1 MTADDTDVDSTAS
14 DADNTNAADGPLE
27 PQEGVNGPKWGLP
40 ERLSQTVP
48 DRRAYGLERVAT
60 DDPSGLLSPRE
71 RQYVR
76 HVERLDPPD
85 RNAVETVLV
94 ERVDK
99 FVAADWPLIQ
109 ESYPD
114 VAASLRETICGEE
127 TD

>member
-1 MTADDTDVDSTAS
+1 MTADDTDVDSTAGE
-14 DADNTNAADGPLE
+14 ADSADTPDDPLE
-27 PQEGVNGPKWGLP
+27 PQAGGDGPKWGLP
-40 ERLSQTVP
+40 ARLSQTVP
-48 DRRAYGLERVAT
+48 DRRAYGLERMTT
-60 DDPSGLLSPRE
+60 DDPGGLLSPRE
-71 RQYVR
+71 RQYVQ

-109 ESYPD
+109 ESYPE
-114 VAASLRETICGEE
+114 VAESLRETICSEE